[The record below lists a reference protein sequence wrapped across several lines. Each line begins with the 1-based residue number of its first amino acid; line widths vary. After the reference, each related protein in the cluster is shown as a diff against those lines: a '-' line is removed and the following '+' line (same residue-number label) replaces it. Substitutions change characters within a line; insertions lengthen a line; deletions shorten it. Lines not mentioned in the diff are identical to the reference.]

1 MKKRTVK
8 SSLSLKKTTISSLRE
23 KAIKG
28 GTITTATI
36 YTTRFVD
43 LCYGIQTSFG
53 GVCAAQCP
61 PTITQ
66 P

>member
-1 MKKRTVK
+1 MKKRNVK
-8 SSLSLKKTTISSLRE
+8 NSLNFKKTTISTLAE

-28 GTITTATI
+28 GITTSDI
-36 YTTRFVD
+36 YGSRFID
-43 LCYGIQTSFG
+43 LCYGVQTSFG

-61 PTITQ
+61 PTYTN